1 MMESFIQGNI
11 TSNPVNMRQ
20 NFVAAGLVLGLAGV
34 TGAAPAP
41 AVCSTTTYAA
51 SVPTNT
57 AVAVEL
63 QAFAYCNGSVYAAAY
78 IEVSVVEGL
87 RMKVYANYDCRM

>member
-1 MMESFIQGNI
+1 MQLNTTPIPAMK
-11 TSNPVNMRQ
+11 Q
-20 NFVAAGLVLGLAGV
+20 NYVAAGLVLGLASV

-57 AVAVEL
+57 AVGVEL
-63 QAFAYCNGSVYAAAY
+63 EALAYCNGSLYAAAY
-78 IEVSVVEGL
+78 IEVSIIVEST
-87 RMKVYANYDCRM
+87 KVATC